1 MWNEARLTRRPLEF
15 QCETSLLLGCDG
27 KVRIPFQTSR
37 GINPHVLI
45 WRGEGAQVKLCQ
57 KTRCSSRVRRVCQ
70 GTFFE
75 LHQVCQVP
83 FRISRGN
90 MGFLPRRCSGKG
102 PQLSMT
108 VEPRGF
114 SQVGA
119 GFSSYIREL
128 REPLVVPQ
136 GSPISSRVVRG
147 SWGLL
152 SSHCRTNRP
161 HLGLCPKTPCSSPM
175 ATGISGLHS
184 RFTHGLTPRLKLKQR
199 TPLSSRVAT
208 SISWCPLSGLKGV
221 KPPLEF

>member
-1 MWNEARLTRRPLEF
+1 M
-15 QCETSLLLGCDG
+15 
-27 KVRIPFQTSR
+27 
-37 GINPHVLI
+37 
-45 WRGEGAQVKLCQ
+45 
-57 KTRCSSRVRRVCQ
+57 
-70 GTFFE
+70 
-75 LHQVCQVP
+75 CQVP

-90 MGFLPRRCSGKG
+90 VEFISRCCSGKW
-102 PQLSMT
+102 PHLSMMG
-108 VEPRGF
+108 EPRGF
-114 SQVGA
+114 SQVVG
-119 GFSSYIREL
+119 GCSSYDGEL
-128 REPLVVPQ
+128 REPLLLPQ
-136 GSPISSRVVRG
+136 GSPISIRVVRG

-152 SSHCRTNRP
+152 SSNCRTNRP

>member
-1 MWNEARLTRRPLEF
+1 MSRSGGRRGSDYVVPGNLVFLLNETGM
-15 QCETSLLLGCDG
+15 S
-27 KVRIPFQTSR
+27 
-37 GINPHVLI
+37 GI
-45 WRGEGAQVKLCQ
+45 
-57 KTRCSSRVRRVCQ
+57 
-70 GTFFE
+70 FE
-75 LHQVCQVP
+75 LHQGCQVP

-90 MGFLPRRCSGKG
+90 VGFLSRRCSGKG
-102 PQLSMT
+102 PHFAMRG
-108 VEPRGF
+108 EPRDI
-114 SQVGA
+114 SRVLA
-119 GFSSYIREL
+119 GFWSYDGEL

-136 GSPISSRVVRG
+136 LSPISIRVVRG